1 MSYGSMWV
9 SIRPALRM
17 SASSLRPLH
26 PQDSKARKLPP
37 FTDLVFL
44 DVRDATL
51 SLPTDP
57 ILLKSD
63 QFPTYHLA
71 NVVDDHEMGVTH
83 VLRGEVHCSH
93 TGV

>member
-1 MSYGSMWV
+1 MTLTILYST
-9 SIRPALRM
+9 
-17 SASSLRPLH
+17 
-26 PQDSKARKLPP
+26 QDSKALKLPP
-37 FTDLVFL
+37 FVDLVFL
-44 DVRDATL
+44 DVRDAHL

-83 VLRGEVHCSH
+83 VLRGEVGCFHNH
-93 TGV
+93 RKTVAYR